1 MGVLGHELSVAWFG
15 AGRATVWSRAW
26 VCPHPKSLP
35 HKEGGTF
42 FCGSALP
49 VVLLPDCRREKNFF
63 GNLAIWQSVVA
74 FAEASY
80 WGNSHEKAKHFSSR
94 NNENRRWWIELLM
107 CNVRAG

>member
-1 MGVLGHELSVAWFG
+1 MGVLGHELRVAGFG
-15 AGRATVWSRAW
+15 CWVVSVWSR
-26 VCPHPKSLP
+26 SGLP
-35 HKEGGTF
+35 HSKSCSRGKVRNLL
-42 FCGSALP
+42 CGSALP

-94 NNENRRWWIELLM
+94 KNENRRWWIELLM
-107 CNVRAG
+107 CNVSVG